1 MHMSR
6 SVRLLGKA
14 SAAVRALEG
23 LQLEVFSDVVMHVI
37 DSCGL
42 QLAQLTLYRRVISLG
57 QRILLS
63 DTSIV
68 LSES

>member
-1 MHMSR
+1 M
-6 SVRLLGKA
+6 LA
-14 SAAVRALEG
+14 
-23 LQLEVFSDVVMHVI
+23 DVVMHVI

-63 DTSIV
+63 DTFIV
-68 LSES
+68 LGER